1 MHDEALAKRNRPGG
15 NRDGIKGKNEK
26 ILHKYYTIKMMRGQ
40 GVIKMSYRNDSF
52 AAVRE
57 LERQRL
63 GRDEEP
69 IRQESRWDEVDD
81 AFDGWRDEQIDR
93 H

>member
-1 MHDEALAKRNRPGG
+1 
-15 NRDGIKGKNEK
+15 
-26 ILHKYYTIKMMRGQ
+26 
-40 GVIKMSYRNDSF
+40 MSYRNDSF

-69 IRQESRWDEVDD
+69 IRQESRWDEIDD